1 MERDEDGRL
10 VLTKKPGKYR
20 STAMVRS
27 LRLQRLKETTM
38 SRTAALDVRQ
48 AAKLGVTKVPK
59 PKVYGRKKGTFS
71 DITKMLSSGGM
82 GYGQKPKTDDK
93 KGSAVKSTTKTDTK
107 VSQHDEDDDEE
118 KEVAPKLNE
127 DQRRAALILSVKDR
141 RPANARHFGRQD
153 LLDFQKGFDRKK
165 YMEFKRRMNTKLE
178 ELTQKIR
185 EKYERRKKK
194 LDEAGFFHPSANAM
208 RVESAF
214 QNELQKRL
222 SLDEI
227 EGKVLDEMLRESR
240 GEVINKKSSAL
251 DSKFDN
257 LLKLNEVSKKEES
270 KDDTKK
276 KRKGSKSSPKPS
288 ANTKQPSKGILK
300 NNSNANT
307 TTSNNKEQKSSD
319 GGKNDNNDVED
330 GNINNNNAEED
341 IALPGK
347 EEGPAGKL
355 ANEIARK
362 VAGNTEA
369 ELRKRT
375 SDRHVKDPFGDE
387 ENEEDEVLAEE
398 ANIWDNPDSDE
409 EVDGKIGQ
417 DGTIN
422 EDDGNAQE
430 LTTENVAATQSQFAS
445 GWTDDIQLDDGE
457 GSDVGS
463 ELTED
468 MEQNVEVKVKKKKKV
483 KLDSFEKFKLE
494 RRRAVRARN
503 IRRNQKLKEGKLNE
517 TIDDADFKDLSR
529 HRSAVIQIA
538 LGSGKHTIKRK
549 TVRKYETIGD
559 KAVKAPLPKYV
570 AKEIRQL
577 GGTIKGGSFDVNKK
591 EEEEE
596 AEKLRLEQEQQE
608 KEEAEKKKKAAAE
621 KVDSDSEDEYDEEE
635 EEEEEEIQGKVG
647 LLTKE
652 EEEERLRR
660 KKERAR
666 ARRKKRKEMRKE
678 EDGEPLIRRVLEQI
692 WYDLKMPNSLKIEFA
707 IKYSSPDL
715 AEELSEALPRWQR
728 ASMAIISREN
738 LLATMRYLDEMRQ
751 QNEFVSI
758 RSLFSKKQID
768 HLMQL
773 DVWIPKE
780 DMFEASALTW
790 VKAMEENLRPVAKE
804 LILEL
809 RDLHDDVIT
818 FRGQK
823 YIKYLKSHIENPSLI
838 PGEPL
843 LFAGNPYLRRTG
855 TLLVGR

>member
-1 MERDEDGRL
+1 
-10 VLTKKPGKYR
+10 
-20 STAMVRS
+20 
-27 LRLQRLKETTM
+27 
-38 SRTAALDVRQ
+38 
-48 AAKLGVTKVPK
+48 
-59 PKVYGRKKGTFS
+59 
-71 DITKMLSSGGM
+71 
-82 GYGQKPKTDDK
+82 
-93 KGSAVKSTTKTDTK
+93 
-107 VSQHDEDDDEE
+107 
-118 KEVAPKLNE
+118 
-127 DQRRAALILSVKDR
+127 
-141 RPANARHFGRQD
+141 
-153 LLDFQKGFDRKK
+153 
-165 YMEFKRRMNTKLE
+165 
-178 ELTQKIR
+178 
-185 EKYERRKKK
+185 
-194 LDEAGFFHPSANAM
+194 M

-330 GNINNNNAEED
+330 GNNNNNNAEED

-369 ELRKRT
+369 ELRKCT

-577 GGTIKGGSFDVNKK
+577 V
-591 EEEEE
+591 
-596 AEKLRLEQEQQE
+596 
-608 KEEAEKKKKAAAE
+608 
-621 KVDSDSEDEYDEEE
+621 
-635 EEEEEEIQGKVG
+635 
-647 LLTKE
+647 
-652 EEEERLRR
+652 
-660 KKERAR
+660 
-666 ARRKKRKEMRKE
+666 
-678 EDGEPLIRRVLEQI
+678 
-692 WYDLKMPNSLKIEFA
+692 
-707 IKYSSPDL
+707 
-715 AEELSEALPRWQR
+715 
-728 ASMAIISREN
+728 
-738 LLATMRYLDEMRQ
+738 
-751 QNEFVSI
+751 
-758 RSLFSKKQID
+758 
-768 HLMQL
+768 
-773 DVWIPKE
+773 
-780 DMFEASALTW
+780 
-790 VKAMEENLRPVAKE
+790 
-804 LILEL
+804 
-809 RDLHDDVIT
+809 
-818 FRGQK
+818 
-823 YIKYLKSHIENPSLI
+823 
-838 PGEPL
+838 
-843 LFAGNPYLRRTG
+843 
-855 TLLVGR
+855 